1 MQPTTVQ
8 RTLEQPTSTK
18 KESVSAKI
26 MPIGKKDWRGSEE
39 KK

>member
-8 RTLEQPTSTK
+8 RALEQPTSTK
-18 KESVSAKI
+18 KESLSAKI
-26 MPIGKKDWRGSEE
+26 MPIGKKDWREAD